1 MAQEK
6 QKGISAGDYYVD
18 QFDTDGDVSYF
29 RTLQV
34 YRVDSVKTEDGG
46 EEKIF
51 CTKISICFE
60 EIKKTGEKHLMEAKI
75 CELDFPMRKN
85 PLKRLHKV
93 TRNEWDTACSGLT
106 SIVVRLGY
114 GGYDGGHMFGWCSEC
129 SNRDTDNCKVCSMVD
144 LNKPSLYDR
153 KK

>member
-6 QKGISAGDYYVD
+6 QKSISAGDYYVD
-18 QFDTDGDVSYF
+18 QFDTDGDISYF
-29 RTLQV
+29 RTLQS

-60 EIKKTGEKHLMEAKI
+60 EMKKTGEKHLMEAKI
-75 CELDFPMRKN
+75 CEIDFPMVKN

-93 TRNEWDTACSGLT
+93 TRNEWDTVCAGLS
-106 SIVVRLGY
+106 SIVNAAACGC
-114 GGYDGGHMFGWCSEC
+114 DSEHMFGWCSEC
-129 SNRDTDNCKVCSMVD
+129 SNRDTDNCKVCCMVD